1 MAKKQRD
8 DELTLE
14 GVVQEALPNAMF
26 RVELQGGAVVL
37 AYLAGK
43 MRTHKIR
50 VLPGDT
56 VQVVLSAYDLTRGR
70 IVYRVPT
77 GKSYPTVE

>member
-14 GVVQEALPNAMF
+14 GVVLEALPNAMF
-26 RVELQGGAVVL
+26 RVEIQNGAVVL

-43 MRTHKIR
+43 MRTHRIR

-70 IVYRVPT
+70 IIYRVPT
-77 GKSYPTVE
+77 TKIAPTSE

>member
-14 GVVQEALPNAMF
+14 GVVLEALPNAMF
-26 RVELQGGAVVL
+26 KVQIQGGNSVL

-56 VQVVLSAYDLTRGR
+56 VQVVLSAYDLTKGR

-77 GKSYPTVE
+77 PKS

>member
-14 GVVQEALPNAMF
+14 GVVLEALPTAMF
-26 RVELQGGAVVL
+26 KVQIQGRNSVL

-77 GKSYPTVE
+77 PKS